1 MYNLKFKIVYGDNQ
15 FYLEQCFNLIKENYN
30 ASQGDLL
37 RVKAC
42 KYLLCALEKNQVIGF
57 ISLREEAF
65 RSAPLFITE
74 LAVKNQYDF
83 EEIAFLLLDYLKN
96 HCKNYNTII
105 AKDYTPTKKLEKYYQ
120 KSGFMFKNNC
130 EKRFVYYPKK
140 DNSNVNL
147 IVDEEI
153 EKE

>member
-1 MYNLKFKIVYGDNQ
+1 MYDLNLKVVSCNNE
-15 FYLEQCFNLIKENYN
+15 FYLNQCLQILKENYS
-30 ASQGDLL
+30 AGQGDLL
-37 RVKAC
+37 RVKSC
-42 KYLLCALEKNQVIGF
+42 KYLLCALEKNQVAGF
-57 ISLREEAF
+57 LSLREEEF
-65 RSAPLFITE
+65 RTAPLFLTE

-96 HCKNYNTII
+96 HSKNYNTII
-105 AKDYTPTKKLEKYYQ
+105 AKDYTSNEKIQNLYQ
-120 KSGFMFKNNC
+120 KCGFELKTHF

-147 IVDEEI
+147 TDEEEM